1 MKSSQQDKYSIL
13 SRESEADI
21 IRNDGITLWEGTV
34 RAHPAE
40 KLLFA
45 DEPHPR
51 RPRCQYCGEMI
62 QMNASLHP
70 WFGRSK
76 TTSIPQAKSRIER
89 LFQTLQ
95 SRLPIE
101 LRLAGISTLEQTNE
115 FLASYLKEFNAQF
128 ALDMDCTRS
137 VFEKQPDADKITQFL
152 AVLTPRKIDA
162 GHCIRFRNKYYAL
175 ADEQGCQADFYKGTA
190 AIVIRTL
197 SGKLYVYA
205 MAGKEAQ

>member
-13 SRESEADI
+13 SCESEADI
-21 IRNDGITLWEGTV
+21 IRNDGITLCEETV

-62 QMNASLHP
+62 QMDASLHP
-70 WFGRSK
+70 WFGRSQ
-76 TTSIPQAKSRIER
+76 TTSIPQAKGRIER

-101 LRLAGISTLEQTNE
+101 LRLAGISNLEQTNE
-115 FLASYLKEFNAQF
+115 FLASCLKEFNAQF

-162 GHCIRFRNKYYAL
+162 GHCIRFRNKYYAPT
-175 ADEQGCQADFYKGTA
+175 DEQGCRADFYKGTA
-190 AIVIRTL
+190 VIVIRTL

-205 MAGKEAQ
+205 MAGKEEP